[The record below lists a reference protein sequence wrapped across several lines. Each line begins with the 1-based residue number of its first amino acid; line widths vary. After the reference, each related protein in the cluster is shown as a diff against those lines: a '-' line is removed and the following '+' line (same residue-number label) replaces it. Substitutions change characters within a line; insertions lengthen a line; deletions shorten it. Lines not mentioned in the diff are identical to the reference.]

1 MMISFDDLKALARPA
16 RTKIALLVL
25 DGIGGLPRAFD
36 GKTELEAAQTPN
48 LDALAARATLGLAD
62 PVAPGITPGSGP
74 GHLGVFG
81 YDPLQYRIGRG
92 VLEAVGIDVPMGD
105 QDLAARGNFCSVD
118 ADGRITDRRA
128 GRIPTETC
136 ARLCGLLERIRIPG
150 VELVVRPVREH
161 RFVVLFRGEGLEE
174 GLSETD
180 PQEIGKL
187 PLPVRPDLPHAARAA
202 EVANQFAAE
211 ARKAL
216 ANEQPANMVLLRG
229 FSRYPKIA
237 KLTDIYGV
245 RAGVIAVYPMYR
257 GLARLVGM
265 EPIPGGDTVADEFAA
280 LEKHYADFDFF
291 FMHIKKTDSYGEDGS
306 FDHKVHVIEEVDR
319 ALPRLLALQPD
330 VILVTGDHSTPAR
343 YRAHS
348 WHPVP
353 VLLWSPWCRPDG
365 AKGFSERE
373 CRFGGLGHV
382 RSAELMPIVMANAER
397 LTKFGA

>member
-1 MMISFDDLKALARPA
+1 MIPIEDLKALAKPA
-16 RTKIALLVL
+16 KTKIVLLVL
-25 DGIGGLPRAFD
+25 DGVGGLPRAFD
-36 GKTELEAAQTPN
+36 GKTELEAAETPN
-48 LDALAARATLGLAD
+48 LDALAAESSLGLAD

-118 ADGRITDRRA
+118 AQGLITDRRA

-136 ARLCGLLERIRIPG
+136 AKLCTLLEKIQIPG
-150 VELVVRPVREH
+150 IELVVKPVREH

-180 PQEIGKL
+180 PQEIGKP
-187 PLPVRPDLPHAARAA
+187 PLPVRAELAHAARAA

-211 ARKAL
+211 ARQAL
-216 ANEQPANMVLLRG
+216 ANEHPANMVLLRG

-237 KLTDIYGV
+237 KLTDIYGL
-245 RAGVIAVYPMYR
+245 RAGVIAIYPMYR

-265 EPIPGGDTVADEFAA
+265 TPIPAGDTVADEFAA
-280 LEKHYADFDFF
+280 LESRFADFDFF

-306 FDHKVHVIEEVDR
+306 FDKKVHVIEEVDR
-319 ALPRLLALQPD
+319 ALPRLLALKPD
-330 VILVTGDHSTPAR
+330 VLVVTGDHSTPATFK
-343 YRAHS
+343 AHS

-353 VLLWSPWCRPDG
+353 VLLWSKWVRPDR
-365 AKGFSERE
+365 AQGFSEQT
-373 CRFGGLGHV
+373 CRFGSLGHL
-382 RSAELMPIVMANAER
+382 RAAEVMPIVMANADR